1 MKQELNLLKNET
13 NERAPSRLSAPRW
26 ILQESR
32 RLMNQS
38 ERASSDIHL
47 AGKY

>member
-1 MKQELNLLKNET
+1 MKQEINFYVTLKKRELFKNET

-26 ILQESR
+26 IVQESQ

-38 ERASSDIHL
+38 ERA
-47 AGKY
+47 

>member
-1 MKQELNLLKNET
+1 MKLEINFCVTLKQRELLKNEM

-26 ILQESR
+26 IVQESR

-38 ERASSDIHL
+38 ERA
-47 AGKY
+47 